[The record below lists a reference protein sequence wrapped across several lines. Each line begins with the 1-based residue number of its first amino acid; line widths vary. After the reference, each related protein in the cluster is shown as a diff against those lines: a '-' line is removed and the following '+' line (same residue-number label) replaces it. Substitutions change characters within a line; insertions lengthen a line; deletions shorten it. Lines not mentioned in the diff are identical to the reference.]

1 MALPHN
7 HASKLLG
14 HGLCDTLGSEDHYM
28 LKNTTHT
35 AIAAATLSILALTA
49 ALVAAP
55 PSMRAGQGAA
65 PSIKITIDH
74 NTNESATRAF
84 KFQRV
89 PSPTKGNAATHA
101 KLSLVDGEI
110 DPNGGGLSALTDGIL
125 PTDEDQPD
133 SNFFFDADTPG
144 GRFTMDFGS
153 AIEIAAVNTYSWHPN
168 SRGPQ
173 VYRLYA
179 SDGAAANFN
188 PAPKGKVDPATVGWK
203 LIATVNTDPGVGETG
218 GQYGVSITDS
228 SGSLGK
234 FRYLLFSCFAT
245 ETDDPYGNTFYSEI
259 VIIKKK

>member
-1 MALPHN
+1 MAF
-7 HASKLLG
+7 LG
-14 HGLCDTLGSEDHYM
+14 IIFGSVEARKATPM
-28 LKNTTHT
+28 PITKFRNPLT
-35 AIAAATLSILALTA
+35 AGA
-49 ALVAAP
+49 ALVLTLCGALAALAVVP
-55 PSMRAGQGAA
+55 GQGAS
-65 PSIKITIDH
+65 PSIKISIDH
-74 NTNESATRAF
+74 NTNESATHAF

-89 PSPTKGNAATHA
+89 ASPANDNAARRA
-101 KLSLVDGEI
+101 KLAIIDGEA
-110 DPNGGGLSALTDGIL
+110 DPNSGGLAALNDGIL
-125 PTDEDQPD
+125 PAEEDDPD
-133 SNFFFDADTPG
+133 ANFFFDADTPG

-168 SRGPQ
+168 TRGPQ

-188 PAPKGKVDPATVGWK
+188 PAPKAKVDPATVGWK
-203 LIATVNTDPGVGETG
+203 LIATINTDPGIGETG

-259 VIIKKK
+259 VVLEKK